1 MPTGQVESKRSSE
14 YPGTKSLT
22 NSEGGKSCIVPC
34 ILNEAPVT
42 TGSTLTSST
51 PGFAVTAHRE
61 TSTVMFR
68 RLLSLVKIEHTLFA
82 LPLAFTG
89 CILAARGMPSL
100 KVLGLVA
107 LAFAGARTA
116 AMAFNRLADRH
127 LDALNP
133 RTADREIPSGQI
145 NVYQA
150 WALVVLAVGT
160 YFLAALALNWVCFS
174 LSPVALAIL
183 LAYSYSKRF
192 TWLCHLFLGLC
203 LGLAPVAGWL
213 AVTGQVEWTP
223 VVLGIGV
230 LFWVAGFDVIYACQD
245 VEFDRSHKLHSVPAW
260 LGTRVAL
267 RLAGLA
273 HIAAICLFML
283 AGKLAGL
290 NWPFYLLSLV
300 TCGLLYWEH
309 KLLHPDDLSRLDL
322 AFFNVNSM
330 VSFSLLVSVWFGL
343 P

>member
-1 MPTGQVESKRSSE
+1 MPTGQVESRPGSE
-14 YPGTKSLT
+14 DLGTDSLI
-22 NSEGGKSCIVPC
+22 NSEGGKSCTVPC
-34 ILNEAPVT
+34 ILNEAPVA
-42 TGSTLTSST
+42 TGSTPTSSA

-89 CILAARGMPSL
+89 SILAARGMPSL

-150 WALVVLAVGT
+150 WALVVIAVGT

-174 LSPVALAIL
+174 LSPVASGDSA
-183 LAYSYSKRF
+183 
-192 TWLCHLFLGLC
+192 CLFLFQALH
-203 LGLAPVAGWL
+203 L
-213 AVTGQVEWTP
+213 
-223 VVLGIGV
+223 VVPPL
-230 LFWVAGFDVIYACQD
+230 
-245 VEFDRSHKLHSVPAW
+245 
-260 LGTRVAL
+260 LGTMSWFGSSG
-267 RLAGLA
+267 RLAGRHGA
-273 HIAAICLFML
+273 
-283 AGKLAGL
+283 
-290 NWPFYLLSLV
+290 
-300 TCGLLYWEH
+300 
-309 KLLHPDDLSRLDL
+309 SRVDSRGPG
-322 AFFNVNSM
+322 NRG
-330 VSFSLLVSVWFGL
+330 SLLGCRL
-343 P
+343 

>member
-1 MPTGQVESKRSSE
+1 MRARRIESGSTLEPRS
-14 YPGTKSLT
+14 KNSLI
-22 NSEGGKSCIVPC
+22 NSERDQSRIVDA
-34 ILNEAPVT
+34 ILNEAPLG
-42 TGSTLTSST
+42 TGATRTSGLSALAH
-51 PGFAVTAHRE
+51 PLRFAV
-61 TSTVMFR
+61 MLR
-68 RLLSLVKIEHTLFA
+68 RFVSLVKIEHTLFA
-82 LPLAFTG
+82 LPLALTG
-89 CILAARGMPSL
+89 SILAAKGLPSL
-100 KVLGLVA
+100 KIFGLVA

-145 NVYQA
+145 NVSQA
-150 WALVVLAVGT
+150 WVLVVIAIGT
-160 YFLAALALNWVCFS
+160 YFLAALALNWTCFL

-183 LAYSYSKRF
+183 LAYSYTKRF
-192 TWLCHLFLGLC
+192 TWLCHFFLGLC

-213 AVTGQVEWTP
+213 AVMGGVEWTP
-223 VVLGIGV
+223 VVLGMGV

-245 VEFDRSHKLHSVPAW
+245 VEFDRKAKLHSMPAL

-267 RLAGLA
+267 RLAALA

-290 NWPFYLLSLV
+290 NWPFYLLSLL

-309 KLLHPDDLSRLDL
+309 KLLHSDDLSRLDV
-322 AFFNVNSM
+322 AFFNVNSL
-330 VSFSLLVSVWFGL
+330 VSFSLLVAVWFGL

>member
-1 MPTGQVESKRSSE
+1 MGQR
-14 YPGTKSLT
+14 
-22 NSEGGKSCIVPC
+22 
-34 ILNEAPVT
+34 ILNEARVGN
-42 TGSTLTSST
+42 GSQRPSCTQALS
-51 PGFAVTAHRE
+51 VKAHRE
-61 TSTVMFR
+61 GSTVMLR

-89 CILAARGMPSL
+89 SILAARGMPNL

-107 LAFAGARTA
+107 LAFAGARTS

-145 NVYQA
+145 NVFQA
-150 WALVVLAVGT
+150 WALVVLAMGT
-160 YFLAALALNWVCFS
+160 YFLAALALNWVCFY

-192 TWLCHLFLGLC
+192 TWLCHFFLGLC

-213 AVTGQVEWTP
+213 AVTGGVDWTP
-223 VVLGIGV
+223 VVLGVGV

-245 VEFDRSHKLHSVPAW
+245 VEFDRKAKLHSVPAW
-260 LGTRVAL
+260 FGTRTAL
-267 RLAGLA
+267 SLAGLA

-309 KLLHPDDLSRLDL
+309 RLLHPDDLSRLEV

-330 VSFSLLVSVWFGL
+330 VSFSLLAAVWFGL